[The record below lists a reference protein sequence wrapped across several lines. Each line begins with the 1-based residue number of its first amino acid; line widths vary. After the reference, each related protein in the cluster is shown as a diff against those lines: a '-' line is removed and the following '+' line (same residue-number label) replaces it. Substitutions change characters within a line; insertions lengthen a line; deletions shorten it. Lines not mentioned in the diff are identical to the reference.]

1 MGTKPSAKIEWRTAS
16 LFNTTIT
23 TVTTNLQRVQ
33 WTSGRQTISDDW
45 QTGSCVVSGR
55 GFLTSVPAIGDFAR
69 VTVTDG
75 ASNTIFYGVVA
86 DYTRN
91 FGIKS
96 EMDSFDL
103 RLEGASAAFGRVQV
117 TMSWGANAPWLR
129 PISEGAPSL
138 IPIQTLNLS
147 PTVSPETISAYS
159 GTAPY
164 SDTFYPAITTAQAVV
179 KEVGDEE
186 SGIPYAVSPV
196 VLVYD
201 RNDPALYQ
209 LAATFADDGTG
220 VGYNAIQF
228 LSTSYTYGTRVTVNP
243 ISVASQSSGS
253 GIYNQSFTSFDSS
266 TTQALNLAGYIRVS
280 LNEASN
286 VPYSITFEGSSA
298 TAASIALSNPKNIK
312 NVVNIK
318 LRGTTYNAVIEGMDF
333 DADPSNWRCTLYL
346 SSSLQNAFLRLN
358 DAVYGKLDTNKLGL

>member
-1 MGTKPSAKIEWRTAS
+1 
-16 LFNTTIT
+16 
-23 TVTTNLQRVQ
+23 
-33 WTSGRQTISDDW
+33 
-45 QTGSCVVSGR
+45 
-55 GFLTSVPAIGDFAR
+55 
-69 VTVTDG
+69 
-75 ASNTIFYGVVA
+75 
-86 DYTRN
+86 
-91 FGIKS
+91 
-96 EMDSFDL
+96 
-103 RLEGASAAFGRVQV
+103 
-117 TMSWGANAPWLR
+117 
-129 PISEGAPSL
+129 
-138 IPIQTLNLS
+138 
-147 PTVSPETISAYS
+147 
-159 GTAPY
+159 
-164 SDTFYPAITTAQAVV
+164 
-179 KEVGDEE
+179 
-186 SGIPYAVSPV
+186 
-196 VLVYD
+196 
-201 RNDPALYQ
+201 
-209 LAATFADDGTG
+209 
-220 VGYNAIQF
+220 
-228 LSTSYTYGTRVTVNP
+228 VNP